1 MSLVTNAAA
10 SQVHDYFR
18 RHLGVDQKH
27 DNNYDFGYPDRLQFS
42 HFYRMYER
50 NSIAY
55 AGISH
60 AIQKTWR
67 ETPFLLEAKREMP
80 HDETTTERLVRE
92 MIERLSMWQKLSE
105 ADERSRV
112 GEYAGVILRFAD
124 GKRFHEPVQRVSGM
138 DGLVELIPVWQGQL
152 EPSEYDT
159 NEMSLTYGQP
169 KMYLFNESAVNPN
182 ERMNRSF
189 SVHPDRVHIWS
200 KDGTVHGQS
209 VLEPGFNDLIVIE
222 KVVGSGGEGFWQNA
236 KNAPML
242 SFDKDVSTQ
251 SIMAMLGVTDSADI
265 ADKLDEV
272 VAGWREGFDKVLAM
286 QGLTAQTL
294 SVTMPQLMEFYTA
307 PLQSFAA
314 TISEPL
320 KILIGTQTGERAS
333 TEDAKEWDS
342 TIMSRRENYAKPN
355 IRRLLRHL
363 ARVGVLPNIE
373 WAIDWKD
380 LTEDSTA
387 EKLDKA
393 LKMAEVNKSLLGTGE
408 RAFTADEIREAMGME
423 PLAESD
429 VLVEDEPV
437 DDKAAV

>member
-1 MSLVTNAAA
+1 MTKSLVANAA
-10 SQVHDYFR
+10 SQQIQQYLR
-18 RHLGVDQKH
+18 IRYNADQKH
-27 DNNYDFGYPDRLQFS
+27 DNNYDFGYPDHLTFH

-55 AGISH
+55 AGVVH

-67 ETPFLLEAKREMP
+67 ESPFLLESKRDIP
-80 HDETTTERLVRE
+80 HEETTTERLIRE

-112 GEYAGVILRFAD
+112 GEYAGILLRFAD
-124 GKRFHEPVQRVSGM
+124 GKRWDEPVTQRVPGGM
-138 DGLVELIPVWQGQL
+138 DGLVELIPAWEGQL
-152 EPSEYDT
+152 EPSTYDT
-159 NEMSLTYGQP
+159 NVMSLTYGHP
-169 KMYLFNESAVNPN
+169 TMYLFNEANVNPDD
-182 ERMNRSF
+182 RMNRAF
-189 SVHPDRVHIWS
+189 QVHPDRVHIWS
-200 KDGTVHGQS
+200 KDGSVHGQS

-242 SFDKDVSTQ
+242 SFDKDVNAQT
-251 SIMAMLGVTDSADI
+251 IAAMLGVDSVEEI

-294 SVTMPQLMEFYTA
+294 GVVLPQPEEFVMA
-307 PLQSFAA
+307 PLRNFAA

-342 TIMSRRENYAKPN
+342 TIMSRRENYVKPN

-363 ARVGVLPNIE
+363 ARVGVLPAIE
-373 WAIDWKD
+373 WTIDWKD
-380 LTEDSTA
+380 LTEDSTE
-387 EKLDKA
+387 EKLNKA
-393 LKMAEVNKSLLGTGE
+393 LKMAEVNKAMLGIGRVFSE
-408 RAFTADEIREAMGME
+408 DEIREAMGME
-423 PLAESD
+423 PLGDDDA
-429 VLVEDEPV
+429 LTEDDPV
-437 DDKAAV
+437 A